1 MPVAD
6 PTLAQMRWRPL
17 VSLDATGK
25 PRFSQLTLPADVDKG
40 YTVEDQ
46 SWYDPA
52 TGRFARVLTRD
63 DKPIFANA
71 FDGKNVYVE
80 ESPAAGPPRI
90 VSQPI
95 AEDFHAPKS
104 PAEFLGMAAGLR
116 SGLDLKRDE
125 GLVSDVAKTTLDD
138 GAEARIIK
146 LSFPKSE
153 GKEPIDSYW
162 LVTIRSGSN
171 TLEKEEW
178 FAQGKSLLVIRRG
191 KAKSGE
197 EPGMGWDL
205 AGLAKQFAAATAAGW
220 PKILPDMVV
229 LNVSVEHMVKKA
241 DFKTYVFS
249 KAPSWTGDPEITD
262 CLDIAT
268 PPHRMFITAYRA
280 KDSRHVVMI
289 QSFTYNAGLGPRVK
303 QGKVIYTSPTG
314 VKVWSGAKDQWLA
327 EILLQSARYAIK
339 DPPAKERTG
348 YVLETPAGT
357 FPALAIN
364 GKLSEEELH
373 GLVDSLVLAE

>member
-1 MPVAD
+1 M
-6 PTLAQMRWRPL
+6 
-17 VSLDATGK
+17 
-25 PRFSQLTLPADVDKG
+25 
-40 YTVEDQ
+40 EDQ

-63 DKPIFANA
+63 DKPIFANS
-71 FDGKNVYVE
+71 FDGKNVYAE

-95 AEDFHAPKS
+95 TKDFQAPKS

-138 GAEARIIK
+138 GAEAQVIK
-146 LSFPKSE
+146 LSLPKPDA
-153 GKEPIDSYW
+153 KDRADSYW

-178 FAQGKSLLVIRRG
+178 FAHGKSLLVIRRA
-191 KAKSGE
+191 KAKPGE
-197 EPGMGWDL
+197 APSMGWDL
-205 AGLAKQFAAATAAGW
+205 AGLAKQFAAAAVAGW
-220 PKILPDMVV
+220 PKILPDMVI
-229 LNVSVEHMVKKA
+229 LNVSVEHMLKKA

-249 KAPSWTGDPEITD
+249 KAPAWTNDAEITD

-268 PPHRMFITAYRA
+268 PPHRAFITAYRA
-280 KDSRHVVMI
+280 KDHRHVVMI
-289 QSFTYNAGLGPRVK
+289 QSFTYNAGLGRLVK

-314 VKVWSGAKDQWLA
+314 VKVWSGPKDEPLAK
-327 EILLQSARYAIK
+327 ILLQSALFSTK
-339 DPPAKERTG
+339 EPPGKELTG
-348 YVLETPAGT
+348 YLLETPAGT
-357 FPALAIN
+357 FPALGIN
-364 GKLSEEELH
+364 GKLSEAELH
-373 GLVDSLVLAE
+373 GLIDSLVPAGE